1 MNDLCG
7 TSFYADVVI
16 IIINNNK
23 EEEEE
28 EEEEGI
34 YKHFRRLKALYN
46 LKISAEPNSR
56 N

>member
-28 EEEEGI
+28 EEGI
-34 YKHFRRLKALYN
+34 YRRFRRLKAFYN